1 MSFESELYRSRE
13 REQREEA
20 ERAKLPNARLRALHA
35 AERWADLAE
44 QAERASEATAER
56 EGEKAA
62 RDAERQLR
70 ADTYEKAS

>member
-1 MSFESELYRSRE
+1 MSFESELYRRRE

-20 ERAKLPNARLRALHA
+20 EQAKLPNARLRALHA
-35 AERWADLAE
+35 AERWAGLAE
-44 QAERASEATAER
+44 QAERASAGTAKR

-70 ADTYEKAS
+70 ADAC